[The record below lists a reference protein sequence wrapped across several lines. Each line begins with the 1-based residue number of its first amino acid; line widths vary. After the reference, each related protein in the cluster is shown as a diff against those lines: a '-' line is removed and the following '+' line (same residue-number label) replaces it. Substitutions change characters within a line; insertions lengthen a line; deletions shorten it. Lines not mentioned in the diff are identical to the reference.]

1 MPRKALVLR
10 IRRVTAVPYAAVKSR
25 NNDLYGLVTF
35 TSTQITILRKELLM
49 PFNDLPLLPELLTA
63 LDKLALLEPTPIQT
77 LAFPVISA
85 GSDAYLHAETGSGKT
100 LAYLL
105 PIYSRLW
112 FESPATQVIIIAPT
126 HELALQ
132 IQRVS
137 CDLAQHAGIPVRHVL
152 LIGGTA
158 IDRQIDKLKKKPQI
172 IIGTP
177 GRVLELIGR
186 GKVKVKELTT
196 LVVDE
201 ADRLLAGDSLA
212 TVKQIIAAC
221 PASRQLIF
229 VSATEQ
235 SESTL
240 EIDLLSPQIVRLHPD
255 ETLINPN
262 IEHLYTVVEERDKP
276 DVLRKLIHAT
286 KTERAI
292 VFVHRNETAEILAAK
307 LEHHKVTVADLHG
320 ANDKEVRKKAMQDF
334 RTGKVRVLIAS
345 DVGARGLDI
354 PGIDHVFNVDLPS
367 RSKDYLHRVGRTA
380 RAGAHGVA
388 ISLVVGEELRQ
399 VRRLTSD
406 LGIDIAEFRVREGML
421 LRTEGQESSGANG

>member
-1 MPRKALVLR
+1 
-10 IRRVTAVPYAAVKSR
+10 
-25 NNDLYGLVTF
+25 
-35 TSTQITILRKELLM
+35 M
-49 PFNDLPLLPELLTA
+49 PFSDLAILPELCTSLE
-63 LDKLALLEPTPIQT
+63 KQGFIEPTPIQA
-77 LAFPVISA
+77 LAFPEVSS
-85 GSDAYLHAETGSGKT
+85 GRDACLRAETGSGKT
-100 LAYLL
+100 LAYLIPL
-105 PIYSRLW
+105 YTRL
-112 FESPATQVIIIAPT
+112 SVDTPAPQLIIVVPT

-137 CDLAQHAGIPVRHVL
+137 CDLAQHAGLPLRHVL

-158 IDRQIDKLKKKPQI
+158 LDRQIEKLKKKPHV

-177 GRVLELIGR
+177 GRVLELIER
-186 GKVKVKELTT
+186 GKVKVRDLKA

-201 ADRLLAGDSLA
+201 ADRLLVGNSLE
-212 TVKQIIAAC
+212 TVLQIIKAC
-221 PASRQLIF
+221 PVSRQLIF

-235 SESTL
+235 SESGA
-240 EIDLLSPQIVRLHPD
+240 EIDRLSPQIVKLCPD
-255 ETLINPN
+255 VAPINPN

-292 VFVHRNETAEILAAK
+292 VFVHRNETAEIVAAK

-320 ANDKEVRKKAMQDF
+320 TSHKEVRKKALQDF

-354 PGIDHVFNVDLPS
+354 PGIDHVFNLDFPS

-380 RAGAHGVA
+380 RAGSRGVA
-388 ISLVVGEELRQ
+388 ISLVIGPEVRQ
-399 VRRLTSD
+399 VRRLRSE
-406 LGIDIAEFRVREGML
+406 LGIELSEFRVREGQL
-421 LRTEGQESSGANG
+421 SRVEGVEA

>member
-1 MPRKALVLR
+1 MLF
-10 IRRVTAVPYAAVKSR
+10 S
-25 NNDLYGLVTF
+25 DLAISPV
-35 TSTQITILRKELLM
+35 
-49 PFNDLPLLPELLTA
+49 LLTA
-63 LDKLALLEPTPIQT
+63 LDKQGLLEPTPIQT
-77 LAFPVISA
+77 LAFPVISGGCDA
-85 GSDAYLHAETGSGKT
+85 GVCAETGSGKT
-100 LAYLL
+100 LAYLI
-105 PIYSRLW
+105 PIYTRLVL
-112 FESPATQVIIIAPT
+112 ESSATQVIIIAPT

-137 CDLAQHAGIPVRHVL
+137 CDLAQHAGMQVRHVL

-158 IDRQIDKLKKKPQI
+158 LDRQIDKLKKKPHI

-186 GKVKVKELTT
+186 GKIKVKELRT
-196 LVVDE
+196 LVIDE

-212 TVKQIIAAC
+212 TVNQIVKVC

-235 SESTL
+235 PESSA
-240 EIDLLSPQIVRLHPD
+240 EIDLLSPRIVRLCPD
-255 ETLINPN
+255 AAPINPN
-262 IEHLYTVVEERDKP
+262 IEHLYMVVEERDKP

-286 KTERAI
+286 KTQRAI

-320 ANDKEVRKKAMQDF
+320 ANEKEVRKKAMQDF

-354 PGIDHVFNVDLPS
+354 PGIDHVFNLDFPS

-388 ISLVVGEELRQ
+388 ISLVVGSELRQ
-399 VRRLTSD
+399 VRRLKSE
-406 LGIDIAEFRVREGML
+406 LGIDISEIRVREGGL
-421 LRTEGQESSGANG
+421 IRIEGEEKEASNG

>member
-1 MPRKALVLR
+1 
-10 IRRVTAVPYAAVKSR
+10 
-25 NNDLYGLVTF
+25 
-35 TSTQITILRKELLM
+35 M
-49 PFNDLPLLPELLTA
+49 PFSDLAILPELCTSLE
-63 LDKLALLEPTPIQT
+63 KLGFIEPTPIQA
-77 LAFPVISA
+77 LAFPEVSS
-85 GSDAYLHAETGSGKT
+85 GRDACLRAETGSGKT
-100 LAYLL
+100 LAYLIPL
-105 PIYSRLW
+105 YTRL
-112 FESPATQVIIIAPT
+112 SVDTPAPQLIIVVPT

-137 CDLAQHAGIPVRHVL
+137 CDLAQHAGLPLRHVL

-158 IDRQIDKLKKKPQI
+158 LDRQIEKLKKKPHV

-177 GRVLELIGR
+177 GRVLELIEH
-186 GKVKVKELTT
+186 GKVKVRDLKA

-201 ADRLLAGDSLA
+201 ADRLLVGNSLE
-212 TVKQIIAAC
+212 TVLQIIKAC
-221 PASRQLIF
+221 PVSRQLIF

-235 SESTL
+235 SESGA
-240 EIDLLSPQIVRLHPD
+240 EIDRLSPQIVKLCPD
-255 ETLINPN
+255 VAPINPN

-292 VFVHRNETAEILAAK
+292 VFVHRNETAEIVAAK

-320 ANDKEVRKKAMQDF
+320 TSHKEVRKKALQDF

-354 PGIDHVFNVDLPS
+354 PGIDHVFNLDFPS

-380 RAGAHGVA
+380 RAGSRGVA
-388 ISLVVGEELRQ
+388 ISLVIGPEVRQ
-399 VRRLTSD
+399 VRRLRSE
-406 LGIDIAEFRVREGML
+406 LGIELSEFRVREGQL
-421 LRTEGQESSGANG
+421 SRVEGVEA